1 MQYKKLDTEDF
12 IVGYNPIIE
21 PAGADD
27 GGLLVTGE
35 YDITSGSLAGDADG
49 TQRVYRQ
56 FANII
61 QGDSTSNLPIG
72 SSFYALTIRRANFK
86 ESIHPSSFSINGVR
100 LLTGSADVNYCEAGR
115 EYVSTDSTFYLYPD
129 IGVVLKTANTWT
141 NTKAA
146 SEEIDTIGYAFI
158 RAGAAEFNYS
168 TNPSFL
174 DENDYVRFTEFAY
187 DPKVYPTTI
196 GLYNDNGD
204 CLAVA
209 KLPKPTKKDFNTD
222 LLFKVELKF

>member
-21 PAGADD
+21 PAGAND
-27 GGLLVTGE
+27 GGLLAAGE
-35 YDITSGSLAGDADG
+35 YDITTGSLSGPSSGS
-49 TQRVYRQ
+49 QRVYRQ

-61 QGDSTSNLPIG
+61 QGDSTSNLPVG

-86 ESIHPSSFSINGVR
+86 ESIHPSSFSLNGVR
-100 LLTGSADVNYCEAGR
+100 LLTGSADINYCNAGR
-115 EYVSTDSTFYLYPD
+115 EYVSTDSNFYVYPD
-129 IGVVLKTANTWT
+129 IGVVLKNTSGFT
-141 NTKAA
+141 NVYAA
-146 SEEIDTIGYAFI
+146 SEEIDTIGYAFV
-158 RAGAAEFNYS
+158 RAGASEFNYS

-174 DENDYVRFTEFAY
+174 DENDYIRFTEW
-187 DPKVYPTTI
+187 VYNPTTYVTTI
-196 GLYNDNGD
+196 GFYNNNGD
-204 CLAVA
+204 LLAVA

>member
-21 PAGADD
+21 PAGADS
-27 GGLLVTGE
+27 GGLLATGE
-35 YDITSGSLAGDADG
+35 YDITSGNLAGGEDG

-100 LLTGSADVNYCEAGR
+100 LLTGSADINYCEAGR

-141 NTKAA
+141 NIRAA

-158 RAGAAEFNYS
+158 RAGASEFNYS

>member
-1 MQYKKLDTEDF
+1 MQYKRLDTEDF

-27 GGLLVTGE
+27 GGLLVGTDYSTGR
-35 YDITSGSLAGDADG
+35 GLLGG
-49 TQRVYRQ
+49 TNAQDRTYKQ

-72 SSFYALTIRRANFK
+72 NNFYYISLFRSKFK
-86 ESIHPSSFSINGVR
+86 ESIHPSSFSIGGVE
-100 LLTGSADVNYCEAGR
+100 LLTGSADVNYCNAGR
-115 EYVSTDSTFYLYPD
+115 EYVSTDGNFYLYPD
-129 IGVVLKTANTWT
+129 IGVVLKANNTWT
-141 NTKAA
+141 NTFAD
-146 SEEIDTIGYAFI
+146 SEEINTVANVFI
-158 RAGAAEFNYS
+158 RAGASDFNYS

-174 DENDYVRFTEFAY
+174 DENDYVRFTDFVY
-187 DPKVYPTTI
+187 DPKVYLTTI

>member
-1 MQYKKLDTEDF
+1 MQYKRLDTEDF
-12 IVGYNPIIE
+12 IVGYNPVIE

-27 GGLLVTGE
+27 GGLLTGT
-35 YDITSGSLAGDADG
+35 DMSKGQGNIAGADDG
-49 TQRVYRQ
+49 AGRVYRQ

-72 SSFYALTIRRANFK
+72 ASFYYASIFRSKFK
-86 ESIHPSSFSINGVR
+86 ESIHPATFRVDDIRVN
-100 LLTGSADVNYCEAGR
+100 TGSADVNYCNAGR
-115 EYVSTDSTFYLYPD
+115 EYSNTAGSVYLYPD
-129 IGVVLKTANTWT
+129 IGVILKKTSIGNVYAD
-141 NTKAA
+141 
-146 SEEIDTIGYAFI
+146 SEEINTVANVFI
-158 RAGAAEFNYS
+158 RAGAPEFNYS

-174 DENDYVRFTEFAY
+174 DENDYIRFTDFVY
-187 DPKVYPTTI
+187 DPKVYLTTI